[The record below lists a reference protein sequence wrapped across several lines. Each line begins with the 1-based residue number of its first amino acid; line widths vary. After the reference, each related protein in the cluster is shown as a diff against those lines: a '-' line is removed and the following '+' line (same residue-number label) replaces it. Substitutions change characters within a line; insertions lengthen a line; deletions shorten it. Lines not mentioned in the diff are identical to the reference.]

1 MAFMKKR
8 EESAFED
15 QPIGLLNQ
23 AEEQARLITIIQQS
37 PELIT
42 TFDLEGNILFANSA
56 ILDLIERNPSLG
68 FDCMTIREIFPE
80 SQLDQLLNH
89 AVPTAFLK
97 GSWKGNIRVKRP
109 SAEDLPVS
117 QIIVRHDPVKGGIQY
132 FSTFMHD
139 ISEQLAADRLRQEAR
154 EKAERKVAEEH
165 LLTTLLRQTLDPTG
179 IDAYLKLSLHSIASL
194 FPRPDCL
201 LDVVFVL
208 RSANANSRDG
218 EFNKILST
226 KEYPDTALN
235 ASPSAY
241 LHSLCSDAA
250 DSRKIRFIAG
260 KKNAAPGHCLYILPV
275 PQGSQV
281 DVVLL
286 LYLPEHHIERSYEHR
301 YLLQIS
307 SILSMGIMRRHYQ
320 ADLVKA
326 KEEAEA
332 ANRAKSDF
340 LAVMSHE
347 IRTPMN
353 GVLGMAELLS
363 DTKLDSEQRDFLDII
378 YQSGKSLLSII
389 DDILDYSK
397 IDAGK
402 MSLELVPSDIRQI
415 CRDVV
420 RLLSSKA
427 TQKELELS
435 LEYPP
440 ECPRYMLADAGRI
453 RQILLNLVA
462 NSIKFTHTGTVR
474 LIVCLNASE
483 EPGADLRFTVKDTGI
498 GISSEAQGRLF
509 QSFSQA
515 DASTTRKYGGT
526 GLGLAICKQLV
537 ELMKG
542 EIGVESQENAG
553 SVFWF
558 KLRLPLSS
566 KGDCKSDAEEPVN
579 TQNRF
584 SGNILLV
591 EDVLANQKVAV
602 SLLTNLG
609 LNVDI
614 AQNGREAVEHSGKR
628 HYDLIFM
635 DCNMPVMD
643 GFEATALIRRQNSSG
658 PRTPIIALTA
668 NSVSV
673 LQLDRCKKAGM
684 DGYLSKPF
692 NRKQLVD
699 ALERWLTGSVVKT
712 GQQIPDFSSD
722 THASPSGSDDASTLD
737 NHQLSQLRKDM
748 GEDFDDLILAFNESV
763 NAILNLL
770 SEAITGRQRE
780 VIERHAHSLKS
791 AAANVGAS
799 RLSTLSRELELMA
812 RLSDLDLTDNLLAT
826 MQQEYK
832 RVQQALSSI
841 A

>member
-8 EESAFED
+8 EEPAFED
-15 QPIGLLNQ
+15 QPIDLLNQ

-68 FDCMTIREIFPE
+68 FDGMTIREIFPE

-89 AVPTAFLK
+89 AVPSAFLK

-139 ISEQLAADRLRQEAR
+139 ISEQLAADRLRQEAS

-201 LDVVFVL
+201 LNAAFVL
-208 RSANANSRDG
+208 RSVNSRDG

-226 KEYPDTALN
+226 KEHPDTAPN
-235 ASPSAY
+235 ASPSAC

-250 DSRKIRFIAG
+250 DSREILFITG

-275 PQGSQV
+275 PQGNQV

-307 SILSMGIMRRHYQ
+307 SILSMGVMRRHYQ
-320 ADLVKA
+320 ADLIKA

-427 TQKELELS
+427 TQKGLELS

-483 EPGADLRFTVKDTGI
+483 EPGANLRFTVKDTGI

-542 EIGVESQENAG
+542 EIGVESQESAG

-566 KGDCKSDAEEPVN
+566 KGDCKQDAEPVN

-591 EDVLANQKVAV
+591 EDVVANQKVAV

-614 AQNGREAVEHSGKR
+614 AQNGNEAVEHSGKR

-692 NRKQLVD
+692 NRNTLVD
-699 ALERWLTGSVVKT
+699 VLERWLNGSVVKT

-722 THASPSGSDDASTLD
+722 THASPSGSNDASTLD
-737 NHQLSQLRKDM
+737 NHKLSQLRKDM
-748 GEDFDDLILAFNESV
+748 GEDFDDLILAFNESA
-763 NAILNLL
+763 NAILHLL
-770 SEAITGRQRE
+770 SEAIAGRQRE
-780 VIERHAHSLKS
+780 VIERHAHSLRS
-791 AAANVGAS
+791 AAANVGAG
-799 RLSTLSRELELMA
+799 RLSTISRELELVA
-812 RLSDLDLTDNLLAT
+812 RLSDLDLADNLLAT
-826 MQQEYK
+826 MHQEYK
-832 RVQQALSSI
+832 RVQQALSST